1 MPLLSKPA
9 FGPRTAIIYITIGS
23 LIDVWTAVWYFT
35 YARDDHGNISRNTWF
50 WLAGLFLT
58 GLTLIIIGVL
68 LGEIGRSARKAEMPP
83 AEAQNQEAAIQET
96 AAANPH
102 PAVAAGMMGGVPGM
116 VPGVM
121 GGVPMAGNAATM
133 AGAPGV
139 VMPAP
144 AAPPAGT
151 QPEPSHYV
159 PGVTRR

>member
-35 YARDDHGNISRNTWF
+35 YARNDHGNISRDTWF

-58 GLTLIIIGVL
+58 GVTLIVIGIL
-68 LGEIGRSARKAEMPP
+68 LGEIGRSARKAEMVPS
-83 AEAQNQEAAIQET
+83 EAQGEEAAIQET
-96 AAANPH
+96 AAANP
-102 PAVAAGMMGGVPGM
+102 PAAVAGGMTGGMPM
-116 VPGVM
+116 M
-121 GGVPMAGNAATM
+121 NGVPMAPAGTM
-133 AGAPGV
+133 VGTPGV

-151 QPEPSHYV
+151 QQQPGQFV

>member
-23 LIDVWTAVWYFT
+23 LIDVWTAVWYFDLCPQRPRHHQ
-35 YARDDHGNISRNTWF
+35 RDTWF

-58 GLTLIIIGVL
+58 GLTLIVIGIL

-83 AEAQNQEAAIQET
+83 ADAQDQEATIQET

-102 PAVAAGMMGGVPGM
+102 PAMAGGMMGGMPAVI
-116 VPGVM
+116 
-121 GGVPMAGNAATM
+121 GGADDDRRPDGRR
-133 AGAPGV
+133 PGV

-151 QPEPSHYV
+151 QQPAQFV
-159 PGVTRR
+159 PAVTRR